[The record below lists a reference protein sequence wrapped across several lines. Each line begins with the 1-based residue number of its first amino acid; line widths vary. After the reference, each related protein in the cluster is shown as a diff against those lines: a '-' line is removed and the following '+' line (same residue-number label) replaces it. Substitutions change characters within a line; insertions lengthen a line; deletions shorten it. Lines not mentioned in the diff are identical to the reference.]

1 MLLSYQTDASLFPKF
16 AVCGAITRADV
27 AELVVK
33 ALISDKASGKVL
45 SAVDSEQV
53 FGAPEYGAFEL

>member
-1 MLLSYQTDASLFPKF
+1 
-16 AVCGAITRADV
+16 VCGAITRADV